1 MKQERTLLLTNKA
14 LYNLK
19 KIEVQ
24 RSIHVK
30 NIRFL
35 TQSTKDGNKE
45 FVVHV
50 KNEYDYRFES
60 DYRSEIFD
68 AIKYVYWKHFGTNI

>member
-1 MKQERTLLLTNKA
+1 MIQ
-14 LYNLK
+14 
-19 KIEVQ
+19 I
-24 RSIHVK
+24 K
-30 NIRFL
+30 NVRFL

-60 DYRSEIFD
+60 DYR
-68 AIKYVYWKHFGTNI
+68 

>member
-1 MKQERTLLLTNKA
+1 MK
-14 LYNLK
+14 
-19 KIEVQ
+19 
-24 RSIHVK
+24 
-30 NIRFL
+30 FL

-60 DYRSEIFD
+60 DHRQEIFE
-68 AIKYVYWKHFGTNI
+68 AIKYVYWKHFGTNIAVYGIPEGLKNHHTTKRDIESNNEYQPE